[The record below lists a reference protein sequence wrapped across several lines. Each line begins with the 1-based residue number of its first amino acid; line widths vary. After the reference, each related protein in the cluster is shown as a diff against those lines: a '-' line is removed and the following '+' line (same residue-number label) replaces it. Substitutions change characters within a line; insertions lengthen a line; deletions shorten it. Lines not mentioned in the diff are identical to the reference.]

1 MDFFTAFKIT
11 GSGLAAQRKKMD
23 VITGNIANA
32 STTSTPE
39 GGPYKRKVISF
50 AADPLKTGFDR
61 QLKDAVN
68 TVKVGQVAEA
78 TDDFKKVFDPSHP
91 DADADGFVTMPNVN
105 LMLEMTELI
114 TASRAYEAN
123 ATAFDAI
130 KNMALKAID
139 IGK

>member
-68 TVKVGQVAEA
+68 AVKVGQVA
-78 TDDFKKVFDPSHP
+78 
-91 DADADGFVTMPNVN
+91 
-105 LMLEMTELI
+105 
-114 TASRAYEAN
+114 
-123 ATAFDAI
+123 
-130 KNMALKAID
+130 
-139 IGK
+139 